1 MSTFSAK
8 RKRLQHGFDFERI
21 IQDADSSLNGRAGAQ
36 AAVDA
41 GASSSSVPNE
51 QNDEC
56 LWELRTNVLHAR
68 GTAQA
73 TESVPSH
80 VPCRSKVDI
89 EGVPGAFLVPD
100 VLSPDECE
108 LLIGLAEQLGFTPGE
123 GIVSVPRE
131 VRDNDACVLVAP
143 TPLLVELSS
152 RLASV
157 VPLAAPSGRRCDPD
171 FVNARFR
178 CYRYRADEVSG
189 PQRFKPHFDGAQL
202 ATAVK
207 DGRLVEGA
215 YNGTRRSEM
224 SVLLYLNGPHNGG
237 ETTFYPEGVVHEGAR
252 RVCVA
257 PQAGAALCFWHG
269 DHPQSPLHEGSALA
283 EGSCEPKYVIRTD
296 VLFYKPLNAAQ
307 DLQWESSK
315 TNLAMMRAMAL

>member
-1 MSTFSAK
+1 MSYLSRMSTFSAK

-131 VRDNDACVLVAP
+131 
-143 TPLLVELSS
+143 
-152 RLASV
+152 
-157 VPLAAPSGRRCDPD
+157 
-171 FVNARFR
+171 
-178 CYRYRADEVSG
+178 
-189 PQRFKPHFDGAQL
+189 
-202 ATAVK
+202 
-207 DGRLVEGA
+207 
-215 YNGTRRSEM
+215 
-224 SVLLYLNGPHNGG
+224 
-237 ETTFYPEGVVHEGAR
+237 
-252 RVCVA
+252 
-257 PQAGAALCFWHG
+257 AGAALCFWHG